1 MCVDLE
7 KKSKVRRQGIV
18 RIKVNFSSEKN
29 SQVAVQEHR
38 HLLRIFAL
46 HEIEAAQVINS
57 LPIQHFF
64 SLYYNKYLANNNIFI
79 ALSKENYYQN
89 TILNGVFYF
98 WVVSLVLLS
107 YKKFRKILILYAYK
121 PLWFIVH

>member
-1 MCVDLE
+1 MIQNVPADGQLMWVDLE

-57 LPIQHFF
+57 LSIQHFC
-64 SLYYNKYLANNNIFI
+64 
-79 ALSKENYYQN
+79 
-89 TILNGVFYF
+89 
-98 WVVSLVLLS
+98 
-107 YKKFRKILILYAYK
+107 
-121 PLWFIVH
+121 

>member
-1 MCVDLE
+1 MWVNLE

-46 HEIEAAQVINS
+46 HEIEAAQVTAKC
-57 LPIQHFF
+57 L
-64 SLYYNKYLANNNIFI
+64 NNIFGSYYNNAYLTKNDNYI
-79 ALSKENYYQN
+79 AVYNL
-89 TILNGVFYF
+89 
-98 WVVSLVLLS
+98 
-107 YKKFRKILILYAYK
+107 
-121 PLWFIVH
+121 

>member
-1 MCVDLE
+1 MWVNLE

-46 HEIEAAQVINS
+46 HEIEAAQVTAKC
-57 LPIQHFF
+57 P
-64 SLYYNKYLANNNIFI
+64 YNILF
-79 ALSKENYYQN
+79 
-89 TILNGVFYF
+89 TIRVYN
-98 WVVSLVLLS
+98 
-107 YKKFRKILILYAYK
+107 
-121 PLWFIVH
+121 